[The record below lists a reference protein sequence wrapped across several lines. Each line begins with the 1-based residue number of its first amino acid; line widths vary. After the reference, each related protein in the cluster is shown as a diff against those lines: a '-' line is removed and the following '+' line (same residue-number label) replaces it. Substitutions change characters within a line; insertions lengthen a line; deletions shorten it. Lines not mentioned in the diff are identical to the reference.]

1 MNDTMRILAQPLY
14 KTENPYA
21 QTVYAPMAAL
31 GVDVQEFSI
40 KRLLLGRYDIWHRHW
55 PERSLN
61 ERNLG
66 VVLLKLLAAVFCTWV
81 ARLKGIRI
89 VWTAHNLQAHEQY
102 YPSLERLFWF
112 WFTRNLDGYIS
123 LSHTALNAVQERFP
137 NLEHLPGF
145 VIPHSH
151 YRGQYLDT
159 VTCAEARHYLNV
171 PQDAQVILL
180 FGKLRPYKNIS
191 KLIQVFQKSARDQQA
206 LYIVGSPATS
216 ALAHELL
223 SLGQNDERVKLVL
236 ERIDDHNVQYY
247 FRAADL
253 VVLPYSEVLN
263 SGAALL
269 SLSFDCPVLAPN
281 IGSLAELGD
290 HVGARWFQTYSGEL
304 TADHLLN
311 AIVWAISPS
320 RTSPAPLETFSPET
334 ISKKTVIAY
343 QTLLSKSSIPLSKEL
358 A

>member
-1 MNDTMRILAQPLY
+1 MTDTMRVLAQPLY

-31 GVDVQEFSI
+31 GVDVQEFSA
-40 KRLLLGRYDIWHRHW
+40 KRLLFGRYDIWHRHW
-55 PERSLN
+55 PERALN

-66 VVLLKLLAAVFCTWV
+66 AVLLKLLAAVLCTWV

-102 YPSLERLFWF
+102 YPSLEKLFWF

-123 LSHTALNAVQERFP
+123 LSHTALQAVQERFP
-137 NLEHLPGF
+137 NLKHLPGF

-159 VTCAEARHYLNV
+159 ITSAEARRHLNI
-171 PQDAQVILL
+171 PPSAQVVLL
-180 FGKLRPYKNIS
+180 FGKLRPYKNVS
-191 KLIQVFQKSARDQQA
+191 RLIQVFQECAKDQHA

-216 ALAHELL
+216 ELAHEL
-223 SLGQNDERVKLVL
+223 SNLGQNDRRVQLVL

-269 SLSFDCPVLAPN
+269 SLSFDCPVLAPS

-290 HVGARWFQTYSGEL
+290 HVGASWFQTYSGEL
-304 TADHLLN
+304 TAAHLLN
-311 AIVWAISPS
+311 AIAWAASSSHAPH
-320 RTSPAPLETFSPET
+320 APLGAFSPET

-343 QTLLSKSSIPLSKEL
+343 QTLLSESSIPLSKEP